1 MIARGKREERVALGT
16 NNKENRGLKGRNN
29 AGYYAL
35 SGLVQIDCRL
45 PGATRFALAPGYHIS
60 APLALK
66 QSWTN
71 YYFPV

>member
-35 SGLVQIDCRL
+35 SGLVQIDCR
-45 PGATRFALAPGYHIS
+45 
-60 APLALK
+60 
-66 QSWTN
+66 
-71 YYFPV
+71 